1 MELCENFE
9 LKSKWVLWYHPTDN
23 NDWSMESYKKVFE
36 IKTYHDLLYIMKNL
50 NNVASGMFF
59 VMRDGIK
66 PIYEDPKNMSGGYWS
81 IRLMK
86 RDSYDYFKK
95 IVYYIVM
102 ENLMKKSE
110 HNSKINGLSISPK
123 INNCIF
129 KIWNNDYTGLKT
141 GDLRKDIEGLS
152 VHFENTYYLQH
163 KE

>member
-1 MELCENFE
+1 MESIENFE
-9 LKSKWVLWYHPTDN
+9 LKSKWVLWYHSTDN

-36 IKTYHDLLYIMKNL
+36 IKTYYDLLYIMKNL

-95 IVYYIVM
+95 IVYYIVN
-102 ENLMKKSE
+102 ENLMKKNE
-110 HNSKINGLSISPK
+110 HNDKINGLSISPK

-129 KIWNNDYTGLKT
+129 KIWNNDYGGLKT
-141 GDLRKDIEGLS
+141 NDLRKDIDGLS
-152 VHFENTYYLQH
+152 AHFENTFYLQH

>member
-1 MELCENFE
+1 MESIENFE
-9 LKSKWVLWYHPTDN
+9 LKNKWILWYHSTDN

-36 IKTYHDLLYIMKNL
+36 IKTYYDLLYIMKNL
-50 NNVASGMFF
+50 NNIASGMFF
-59 VMRDGIK
+59 VMRDSIK
-66 PIYEDPKNMSGGYWS
+66 PIYEDPQNMSGGYWS

-95 IVYYIVM
+95 IVYYIVN
-102 ENLMKKSE
+102 ESLMRKNE

-129 KIWNNDYTGLKT
+129 KIWNNDYSGLKT
-141 GDLRKDIEGLS
+141 NDLRKDIDGLS
-152 VHFENTYYLQH
+152 VHFENTFYLQH

>member
-1 MELCENFE
+1 MENIANFE
-9 LKSKWVLWYHPTDN
+9 LKSKWILWYHPTEN

-36 IKTYHDLLYIMKNL
+36 IKTYYDLLYIMKNL
-50 NNVASGMFF
+50 KNISSGMFF
-59 VMRDGIK
+59 VMREGIK
-66 PIYEDPKNMSGGYWS
+66 PIYEDPQNMIGGYWS

-102 ENLMKKSE
+102 ENLMKRE
-110 HNSKINGLSISPK
+110 DHNKKINGLSISPK

-129 KIWNNDYTGLKT
+129 KIWNNDYIGLKT
-141 GDLRKDIEGLS
+141 NDLRKDIEGLS
-152 VHFENTYYLQH
+152 NHFESTFYLQH

>member
-1 MELCENFE
+1 MENIENFE
-9 LKSKWVLWYHPTDN
+9 LKSKWILWYHSTDN
-23 NDWSMESYKKVFE
+23 NDWTMESYKKVFE
-36 IKTYHDLLYIMKNL
+36 IKTYYDLLYIMKNL

-59 VMRDGIK
+59 IMRDGIK
-66 PIYEDPKNMSGGYWS
+66 PIYEDPQNMSGGYWS

-102 ENLMKKSE
+102 EDLMRKND
-110 HNSKINGLSISPK
+110 HNRKINGLSISPK

-129 KIWNNDYTGLKT
+129 KIWNNDYSGLKT
-141 GDLRKDIEGLS
+141 GDLRKDIDGLS
-152 VHFENTYYLQH
+152 SHFENTFYLQH

>member
-1 MELCENFE
+1 MENIENFE
-9 LKSKWVLWYHPTDN
+9 LKSKWILWYHPTDN

-36 IKTYHDLLYIMKNL
+36 IKTYYDLLYIMKNL

-59 VMRDGIK
+59 IMREGIK
-66 PIYEDPKNMSGGYWS
+66 PIYEDPQNMSGGYWS

-86 RDSYDYFKK
+86 RDSHEYFKK

-102 ENLMKKSE
+102 EDLMKKCE

-129 KIWNNDYTGLKT
+129 KIWNNDYIGLKT
-141 GDLRKDIEGLS
+141 NDLRKDIDGLS
-152 VHFENTYYLQH
+152 SHFESTYYLQH

>member
-1 MELCENFE
+1 MENIDNFE
-9 LKSKWVLWYHPTDN
+9 LKSKWILWYHPTDN

-36 IKTYHDLLYIMKNL
+36 IKTYYDLLYIMKNL

-59 VMRDGIK
+59 IMREGIK
-66 PIYEDPKNMSGGYWS
+66 PIYEDPQNMSGGYWS

-86 RDSYDYFKK
+86 RDSHEYFKK

-102 ENLMKKSE
+102 EDLMKKCE

-129 KIWNNDYTGLKT
+129 KIWNNDYIGLKT
-141 GDLRKDIEGLS
+141 NDLRKDIDGLS
-152 VHFENTYYLQH
+152 SHFESTYYLQH

>member
-1 MELCENFE
+1 MENIENFE
-9 LKSKWVLWYHPTDN
+9 LKSKWILWYHSTDN
-23 NDWSMESYKKVFE
+23 NDWTMESYKKVFE
-36 IKTYHDLLYIMKNL
+36 IKTYYDLLYIMKNL

-59 VMRDGIK
+59 IMRDGIK
-66 PIYEDPKNMSGGYWS
+66 PIYEDPQNMSGGYWS

-102 ENLMKKSE
+102 EDLMRKSD
-110 HNSKINGLSISPK
+110 HNRKINGLSISPK

-129 KIWNNDYTGLKT
+129 KIWNNDYSGLKT
-141 GDLRKDIEGLS
+141 GDLRKDIDGLS
-152 VHFENTYYLQH
+152 SHFENTFYLQH